1 MKILILGSGGREHAL
16 AWKISQSN
24 HTKSLYIAPGNA
36 GTRAVGTNVQLD
48 ILDFDSISKFID
60 KNAIE
65 IIVVGPEKPLVEGIA
80 DHLNKKHSKLIVIG
94 PTKGGAQLEGS
105 KAFAKEFMN
114 EFDIPTAGYNEFSK
128 YTLPDGIRYIEEKEG
143 PYVLKAD
150 GLAGGKG
157 VLILKERKEAI
168 KELQAMLSGKFGSAS
183 DVVVVE
189 DFLDGLEFSVFVLT
203 DGKDYALLPVAKD
216 YKRISEGDKGPNTGG
231 MGAVS
236 PVLFVDEMMLYKV
249 RQRIIEPTIRGIS
262 TRGLEYKGFI
272 FFGLIEVN
280 SDPCVIEYN
289 CRLGDP
295 ETQVVL
301 PRLENDLLEL
311 FIAVDEGRLSQTVV
325 REKRESAVT
334 VVCASGGYP
343 QSYSKGYEIKGLESV
358 KDSMVFHAGAK
369 QSGAKILTN
378 GGRVLAV
385 TSFGMD
391 KNQAVQTSLN
401 SIDKISFR
409 DMYYRRD
416 IGFDLL

>member
-157 VLILKERKEAI
+157 VLIL
-168 KELQAMLSGKFGSAS
+168 
-183 DVVVVE
+183 
-189 DFLDGLEFSVFVLT
+189 
-203 DGKDYALLPVAKD
+203 
-216 YKRISEGDKGPNTGG
+216 
-231 MGAVS
+231 
-236 PVLFVDEMMLYKV
+236 
-249 RQRIIEPTIRGIS
+249 
-262 TRGLEYKGFI
+262 
-272 FFGLIEVN
+272 
-280 SDPCVIEYN
+280 
-289 CRLGDP
+289 
-295 ETQVVL
+295 
-301 PRLENDLLEL
+301 
-311 FIAVDEGRLSQTVV
+311 
-325 REKRESAVT
+325 
-334 VVCASGGYP
+334 
-343 QSYSKGYEIKGLESV
+343 
-358 KDSMVFHAGAK
+358 
-369 QSGAKILTN
+369 
-378 GGRVLAV
+378 
-385 TSFGMD
+385 
-391 KNQAVQTSLN
+391 
-401 SIDKISFR
+401 
-409 DMYYRRD
+409 
-416 IGFDLL
+416 